1 MITCVWANKLFSL
14 RTVNI
19 HFQALAYI
27 AMLNSD
33 MKKKIL
39 NILKYLSFL
48 GLGIFLVWWSLQQIP
63 PENWKDFRK
72 AFSTAKYW
80 LLVPVFFILSLSHVL
95 RAVRWKMLMLPMG
108 YNPSLVNTF
117 FAVMIGYL
125 ANLAVPRL
133 GEVLK
138 CTFLSRYENVPAEKL
153 VGTIVAERTFDM
165 LCLIIVFLIAFAI
178 QFEEIGHYGILL
190 LKKLFIGK
198 AGYFNIEKFIII
210 VSLITV
216 FVFILRIVFKRFSNI
231 ILIRNARNIVKGVW
245 QGVISIKDLKQKWAF
260 IIASLGI
267 WAMYLLGTWIGFNGT
282 AGTAGLSLEIAVS
295 ALAFGSIGM
304 IMTPGGIGTYAVF
317 LAKVLEK
324 NGIPFYVGFAN
335 GTLQWFA
342 QFLIIIFMG
351 FISLGLLPWYNKKL
365 KKHEKIRDNSIQNI
379 FEG

>member
-1 MITCVWANKLFSL
+1 
-14 RTVNI
+14 
-19 HFQALAYI
+19 
-27 AMLNSD
+27 

-39 NILKYLSFL
+39 NILKYVSFL

-80 LLVPVFFILSLSHVL
+80 LLIPVFFILSASHVL
-95 RAVRWKMLMLPMG
+95 RAIRWKMLMLPMG

-138 CTFLSRYENVPAEKL
+138 CTFLSKYENVPADKL
-153 VGTIVAERTFDM
+153 VGTIVAERAFDI

-178 QFEEIGHYGILL
+178 QFEEIGHYGIQLLRRLFVGKKGFFDFKKFIAIVAITIFLAYL
-190 LKKLFIGK
+190 LK
-198 AGYFNIEKFIII
+198 
-210 VSLITV
+210 
-216 FVFILRIVFKRFSNI
+216 IVFKRFSDI
-231 ILIRNARNIVKGVW
+231 KVIKALRNIVKGIW
-245 QGVISIKDLKQKWAF
+245 QGIVSIKDLQQKGAF
-260 IIASLGI
+260 IVTSLGI

-282 AGTAGLSLEIAVS
+282 IGTAGLSLEIAVS

-317 LAKVLEK
+317 IAKVLEK
-324 NGIPFYVGFAN
+324 NGIPFYLGFAN

-342 QFLIIIFMG
+342 QFLIIIFIG
-351 FISLGLLPWYNKKL
+351 FSTL
-365 KKHEKIRDNSIQNI
+365 R
-379 FEG
+379 

>member
-1 MITCVWANKLFSL
+1 MIIRSPAF
-14 RTVNI
+14 
-19 HFQALAYI
+19 AYI
-27 AMLNSD
+27 APLILD

-63 PENWKDFRK
+63 EENWKDFRA

-80 LLVPVFFILSLSHVL
+80 LIVPVFFILSISHIL
-95 RAVRWKMLMLPMG
+95 RAIRWKMLMLPMG
-108 YNPSLVNTF
+108 YNPSLINTF
-117 FAVMIGYL
+117 FSVMIGYL

-138 CTFLSRYENVPAEKL
+138 CTILSKYENVPADKL
-153 VGTIVAERTFDM
+153 VGTIVAERAFDL

-178 QFEEIGHYGILL
+178 QFEEIGYFGLQL
-190 LKKLFIGK
+190 LKRLFVGKTGSFDTAKLVVVI
-198 AGYFNIEKFIII
+198 AI
-210 VSLITV
+210 ITV
-216 FVFILRIVFKRFSNI
+216 IVFILKILFKRFSDI
-231 ILIRNARNIVKGVW
+231 RLIKAARNIITGIG
-245 QGVISIKDLKQKWAF
+245 QGIVSVKDLKQKWPF
-260 IIASLGI
+260 ILVSLGI

-282 AGTAGLSLEIAVS
+282 SGTAGLSLEIAVS

-324 NGIPFYVGFAN
+324 NSIPFYIGFAN

-342 QFLIIIFMG
+342 QFLIVIFVG
-351 FISLGLLPWYNKKL
+351 FISLGLLPWYNKKIR
-365 KKHEKIRDNSIQNI
+365 KHEEAGNNTR
-379 FEG
+379 

>member
-1 MITCVWANKLFSL
+1 
-14 RTVNI
+14 
-19 HFQALAYI
+19 
-27 AMLNSD
+27 

-72 AFSTAKYW
+72 AFSTANYW
-80 LLVPVFFILSLSHVL
+80 LLIPVFFILLMSHIL
-95 RAVRWKMLMLPMG
+95 RALRWKMLILPMG

-138 CTFLSRYENVPAEKL
+138 CTILSKYENVPADKL
-153 VGTIVAERTFDM
+153 VGTIVAERAFDL
-165 LCLIIVFLIAFAI
+165 LCLVIVFLIAFAI
-178 QFEEIGHYGILL
+178 QFEEIGHYGIVL
-190 LKKLFIGK
+190 LKRLFIGK
-198 AGYFNIEKFIII
+198 TGSFNIKKLVIIL
-210 VSLITV
+210 SAMAV
-216 FVFILRIVFKRFSNI
+216 FVFVLRIVFKRYSDI
-231 ILIRNARNIVKGVW
+231 KVIRGARNILKGVW
-245 QGVISIKDLKQKWAF
+245 QGVVSIKDLKQKWAF
-260 IIASLGI
+260 IMASVGI

-324 NGIPFYVGFAN
+324 NGIPFYIGFAN

-342 QFLIIIFMG
+342 QFLIVIFMG
-351 FISLGLLPWYNKKL
+351 FISMGLLPWYNKKL
-365 KKHEKIRDNSIQNI
+365 KRHEKTRNHSIQNI
-379 FEG
+379 PEG

>member
-1 MITCVWANKLFSL
+1 
-14 RTVNI
+14 
-19 HFQALAYI
+19 
-27 AMLNSD
+27 
-33 MKKKIL
+33 MKTKIL

-63 PENWKDFRK
+63 DENWKDFRK
-72 AFSTAKYW
+72 AFSTANYW
-80 LLVPVFFILSLSHVL
+80 LLVPVFFILSVSHIL

-138 CTFLSRYENVPAEKL
+138 CTILAKYENVPADKL
-153 VGTIVAERTFDM
+153 VGTIVAERAFDI

-178 QFEEIGHYGILL
+178 QFKEIGHYGLQLL
-190 LKKLFIGK
+190 NRLFVGKTGSFDITKLAVTI
-198 AGYFNIEKFIII
+198 AIIMVI
-210 VSLITV
+210 V
-216 FVFILRIVFKRFSNI
+216 FVVKVLFKRYSD
-231 ILIRNARNIVKGVW
+231 IRVIKAARNIVKGIG
-245 QGVISIKDLKQKWAF
+245 QGIVSVKDLKQKWAF
-260 IIASLGI
+260 IFASLGI

-282 AGTAGLSLEIAVS
+282 VGTAGLSLDIAVS

-304 IMTPGGIGTYAVF
+304 IITPGGIGSYAIF

-324 NGIPFYVGFAN
+324 NGILFYIGFAN

-342 QFLIIIFMG
+342 QFLIIIFVG
-351 FISLGLLPWYNKKL
+351 FISLGLLPWYNKKM
-365 KKHEKIRDNSIQNI
+365 KKHEKA
-379 FEG
+379 